1 MSKKRKKKKRKN
13 GSPLADGLF
22 YGTQFILIFTILG
35 CIVLFFLSDYWT
47 TSVQLYKDAKTMVE
61 NSDREDF
68 AAYKSSIVYDDQG
81 EIIKLVKNE
90 RFQIYLSIDN
100 IPQMAKDAI
109 ISIEDKKFYEHNG
122 IDLKAITRAAVAL
135 VKKDSITQGGSTI
148 TQQLSRN
155 IFLTHTVSWE
165 RKVEEI
171 FISLRLEKIYS
182 KDDILEFYLNN
193 VYFSNG
199 YYGIEA
205 ASTGYFNKSCNEL
218 NLSEIA
224 FLCAIPNSPTMY
236 NPRNNLENTLKRRN
250 RILDEMFE
258 DGKITAQQCQ
268 EAKDYTITLDNMEV
282 KSAGTYVDSY
292 VNYCAT
298 RALMEKD
305 GFVFQNKF
313 DSDEAESAYKK
324 SYQES
329 YDRWSEQLVSGG
341 YRIYTTINR
350 DMEEKLQAAVDENMY
365 SFVTKQDDGVYNVQA
380 AATCIDNDTGK
391 VKAIVG
397 GRTQE
402 DINASFNRAYQSKRQ
417 PGSSIKPL
425 LVYAPALE
433 KGYSANSSL
442 KDVKTEDGPSNSG
455 DVYSGSISLR
465 SAVEKSRNAAAWN
478 LYKAITPSFGLEYL
492 YNMEFSGIT
501 KEDYNLS
508 TALGGFTSG
517 FSTVE
522 MASGYATLENNG
534 LYRTP
539 TCIDKILDANG
550 NVVIDSVG
558 VQRQV
563 YSEKTAKDMTD
574 ILKGV
579 LTRGTGVKR
588 RLKNITA
595 AAKTG
600 TTNENKDGWFCGYTA
615 YYTTA
620 VWVGFDIPK
629 ELEDLSGSTYPGQIW
644 NTYMESI
651 HEGRENR
658 EMNQ

>member
-1 MSKKRKKKKRKN
+1 MSKKRKKN
-13 GSPLADGLF
+13 SSPLADGLF
-22 YGTQFILIFTILG
+22 YGTQFILLFTIVG
-35 CIVLFFLSDYWT
+35 CVILFFISDYWK

-61 NSDREDF
+61 SSSREDF
-68 AAYKSSIVYDDQG
+68 AAYKSSIVYDDEG
-81 EIIKLVKNE
+81 KIIKLVKNE
-90 RFQIYLSIDN
+90 RFQIYLSSDN

-109 ISIEDKKFYEHNG
+109 ISIEDKRFYEHNG

-135 VKKDSITQGGSTI
+135 VKKDAITQGGSTI

-165 RKVEEI
+165 RKLEEI

-182 KDDILEFYLNN
+182 KEDILEFYLNN
-193 VYFSNG
+193 VYFANG

-205 ASTGYFNKSCNEL
+205 ASTGYFNKSSSEL

-224 FLCAIPNSPTMY
+224 FLCAIPNSPSMY
-236 NPRNNLENTLKRRN
+236 DPRKNPENTLKRRD
-250 RILDEMFE
+250 RILDEMYG
-258 DGKITAQQCQ
+258 DGKITEEQCL
-268 EAKDYTITLDNMEV
+268 EAKAYNITLNNMQVE
-282 KSAGTYVDSY
+282 SAGTYVDSY
-292 VNYCAT
+292 VNYCAI

-305 GFVFQNKF
+305 GFVFKNRF
-313 DSDEAESAYKK
+313 DSQEEESQYKK

-329 YDRWSEQLVSGG
+329 YDKWSEKLGSDG

-350 DMEEKLQAAVDENMY
+350 DMESKLQAAVDDSMY
-365 SFVTKQDDGVYNVQA
+365 NFVTTQEDGVYNVQA

-402 DINASFNRAYQSKRQ
+402 DVNASFNRAYQSKRQ
-417 PGSSIKPL
+417 PGSAIKPL

-433 KGYSANSSL
+433 KGYTANSTL
-442 KDVKTEDGPSNSG
+442 KDVKTEDGPSNAG
-455 DVYSGSISLR
+455 NVYSGSISLR
-465 SAVEKSRNAAAWN
+465 TAVEKSRNAAAWS
-478 LYKAITPSFGLEYL
+478 LYQAITPSYALEYL
-492 YNMEFSGIT
+492 YNMEFTGIT
-501 KEDYNLS
+501 QEDYNLS
-508 TALGGFTSG
+508 TALGGFTTG

-534 LYRTP
+534 MYRTP

-550 NVVIDSVG
+550 NVVVDSVG

-563 YSEKTAKDMTD
+563 YSESTAKEMTD

-600 TTNENKDGWFCGYTA
+600 TTNDNKDGWFCGYTS

-620 VWVGFDIPK
+620 VWVGFDIPQ

-644 NTYMESI
+644 NTYMESV
-651 HEGRENR
+651 HEGLKNR
-658 EMNQ
+658 ELNQ